1 MKHHF
6 MAVALAAC
14 FATPSSIANTAAP
27 DCNCKEVSEPK
38 VVKKVRPRRVRAIA
52 PAPAPK
58 PLVPLPN
65 VSPVATASVQL
76 ANGNDHCV
84 GAAPGASL
92 GSGQVWM
99 DRNCVLMRK
108 SAMLT
113 SLGKPEAALALLC
126 RDVEMRHALESSGTP
141 CPGPS
146 ARP

>member
-27 DCNCKEVSEPK
+27 DCNCKEASEPK
-38 VVKKVRPRRVRAIA
+38 VVKKVRPRRVRAIT
-52 PAPAPK
+52 PPVT

-65 VSPVATASVQL
+65 VNPVATASIQV
-76 ANGNDHCV
+76 ANGSDHCV

-99 DRNCVLMRK
+99 DRNCVLLRK

-126 RDVEMRHALESSGTP
+126 SDSEMRHALASSGTP
-141 CPGPS
+141 CQGAS